1 MTIETIFS
9 VANIGA
15 MAGWLLLA
23 LSPLRRG
30 PILLAA
36 RGVGVLLA
44 VVYAGLMISRM
55 SSGAPMDF
63 TRLDGLAVAF
73 SNPSVMLVGWIHY
86 LAFDLW
92 VGAWQVEVAPKWGV
106 PHWALLP
113 CLFLTFMFGPMGL
126 LLFLIVAGVFRLTRK
141 A

>member
-9 VANIGA
+9 AANIGA

-23 LSPLRRG
+23 LAPLRRG

-36 RGVGVLLA
+36 RSVGVLLA
-44 VVYAGLMISRM
+44 VAYTGLMISWM

-63 TRLDGLAVAF
+63 SRLDGLAVAF
-73 SNPSVMLVGWIHY
+73 SNPSVMLVGWVHY

-92 VGAWQVEVAPKWGV
+92 VGAWEAEAAPKWGV
-106 PHWALLP
+106 PHWALVP
-113 CLFLTFMFGPMGL
+113 CLGLTFLLGPMGL
-126 LLFLIVAGVFRLTRK
+126 LLFLAVAGIFRLVRK
-141 A
+141 T

>member
-1 MTIETIFS
+1 MNLETIFS
-9 VANIGA
+9 AANIGA

-23 LSPLRRG
+23 LAPLRRG
-30 PILLAA
+30 PILMAA

-44 VVYAGLMISRM
+44 VAYAAQMISRM

-63 TRLDGLAVAF
+63 SRLDGLAVAF

-92 VGAWQVEVAPKWGV
+92 VGAWEAEVAPKWGV
-106 PHWALLP
+106 PHWLLLP
-113 CLFLTFMFGPMGL
+113 CLGLTFFLGPMGL
-126 LLFLIVAGVFRLTRK
+126 LLFLAVAGVCRLVRK
-141 A
+141 T

>member
-1 MTIETIFS
+1 MNAETIFS

-23 LSPLRRG
+23 LAPLRRG
-30 PILLAA
+30 PIILAA

-44 VVYAGLMISRM
+44 VAYTGLMISRI

-63 TRLDGLAVAF
+63 SRLDGLAVAF
-73 SNPSVMLVGWIHY
+73 GNPSVMLVGWVHY

-92 VGAWQVEVAPKWGV
+92 VGAWEAEVAPKWGV
-106 PHWALLP
+106 PHWALVP
-113 CLFLTFMFGPMGL
+113 CLFLTFMLGPMGL
-126 LLFLIVAGVFRLTRK
+126 LLFLVVAGVFRLVRK